1 MSLVYIIKLW
11 LPQNTDVNRLR
22 GLNPPW
28 LATVIPPKINS
39 RFK

>member
-22 GLNPPW
+22 GLNQ
-28 LATVIPPKINS
+28 T
-39 RFK
+39 